1 MIGAALCG
9 LLQFL
14 AFALPVGLPVCIL
27 ALVSFINILGECHQ
41 RRIHIQAGIVH
52 LTTFLC
58 GQYHFLARMASDG
71 NTGAALFT
79 VSSSNSMIDC
89 NHMERLIVNSMRLNA
104 IRTGRSIVRCSEHGW
119 SVVTDFRGR
128 LIWSSSKKSE
138 EFVVEVPVIC
148 PK

>member
-1 MIGAALCG
+1 MTWRFVMRGGVKICPLICYEAVFQDYLMKLAHSGA
-9 LLQFL
+9 
-14 AFALPVGLPVCIL
+14 
-27 ALVSFINILGECHQ
+27 
-41 RRIHIQAGIVH
+41 
-52 LTTFLC
+52 
-58 GQYHFLARMASDG
+58 D
-71 NTGAALFT
+71 LFT

-89 NHMERLIVNSMRLNA
+89 NHMERLIVNAMRLNS
-104 IRTGRSIVRCSEHGW
+104 IRTCRSIVRCSEHGW